1 MVFYTLKIH
10 LTHNWLYTNKLQSR
24 VIRRIRNLLNPVKIG
39 RSPSNSPAT
48 STSIFSSKEQSVS
61 SCLRSLDNQKTNNM
75 KDEKKRTLK
84 DKEH

>member
-1 MVFYTLKIH
+1 MVFYTLKID
-10 LTHNWLYTNKLQSR
+10 LTHNWLYTNKLQER
-24 VIRRIRNLLNPVKIG
+24 VKRIRNLLNLVQMGK
-39 RSPSNSPAT
+39 SPSNSPAT

-61 SCLRSLDNQKTNNM
+61 SCLKSLKNQKTNKM